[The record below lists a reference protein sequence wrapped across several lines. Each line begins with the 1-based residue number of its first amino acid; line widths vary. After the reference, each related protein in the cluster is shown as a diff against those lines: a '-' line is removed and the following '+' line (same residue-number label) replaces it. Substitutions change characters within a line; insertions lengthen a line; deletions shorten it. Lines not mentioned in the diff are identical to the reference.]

1 MGYSFHIEYKSTAVF
16 GNADG
21 LSRLP
26 AGPDRCFDRQ
36 NYGKINMTELLQVEK
51 LEKLPVKASD
61 LATETNRDPVL
72 KQVKNFILKGWPKQV
87 TQKALQPYLHHRNE
101 LTVQN
106 GCILYGIRFLQNFNQ
121 SCDSSFMRHTQAK

>member
-1 MGYSFHIEYKSTAVF
+1 MDYSAVF

-21 LSRLP
+21 LSWLP
-26 AGPDRCFDRQ
+26 AGPDQCFDRQ

-51 LEKLPVKASD
+51 LEELPVKASD

-87 TQKALQPYLHHRNE
+87 TSITDTFNMFVKCWPLHVRSS
-101 LTVQN
+101 Q
-106 GCILYGIRFLQNFNQ
+106 RFHSHF
-121 SCDSSFMRHTQAK
+121 T